1 MQIEIKTPPFTGY
14 DSWDSKRE
22 SVVFVKSESDIDV
35 VYEVLCQQ
43 DHYWESYKNLIKIA
57 PTEILSVYALRQYCE
72 YCGKC
77 DIYNVPIV
85 KSKLSELGIEILLFQ
100 YDEEYV

>member
-1 MQIEIKTPPFTGY
+1 MQIEIKTPPITCSEYWGH
-14 DSWDSKRE
+14 KRE
-22 SVVFVKSESDIDV
+22 SVVFVNSESDIDA

-43 DHYWESYKNLIKIA
+43 DDYWKSYKKLIKVA
-57 PTEILSVYALRQYCE
+57 PSEILSVYDLQRYCE

-77 DIYNVPIV
+77 DIYDVQKV
-85 KSKLSELGIEILLFQ
+85 KSKLRELGIEILLFQ